1 MPDFRSRIIFA
12 NILTPPFKSCANP
25 APPSW
30 YILLIRLNFGNS
42 QVGQSL
48 TPRKTIFGVTIITK
62 FFYQIQTSRQILDI
76 LTIFLRDGRD
86 MLARNFYVK
95 IIAFGIRPR
104 SYLRFPSYSAKNHLI
119 CTILTGFSFKP
130 KIQSP
135 CRRVFANQKIKLF
148 YSDIFYSYFINN
160 INLWAFFY
168 LLFSEFDLK

>member
-119 CTILTGFSFKP
+119 CTILTGFFLSNLTFKVP
-130 KIQSP
+130 VGVSLQ
-135 CRRVFANQKIKLF
+135 
-148 YSDIFYSYFINN
+148 YFINK
-160 INLWAFFY
+160 IYFWAVFY
-168 LLFSEFDLK
+168 LLFSECDLK